1 MKTLKSLFLICL
13 LIYFKPVYSN
23 SITDCFNFTEKYGKQ
38 FNIPDKLLTSIS
50 LVESGIKKNNRFIS
64 WPWTLNVS
72 GKSKFFDNKND
83 ALEFLKKNYKNKNID
98 VGCMQISL
106 KYHFKEFD
114 SIENILDPDQNVKYA
129 AKFLKKLFS
138 KHKRWNEAISRYHSS
153 VPTRK
158 KQYLKRVKNYWA
170 EIRQKKIIL
179 KPSNSQRTKEKIE
192 FFKKELSDQLNRFES

>member
-1 MKTLKSLFLICL
+1 MKTLKSFFLICL

-23 SITDCFNFTEKYGKQ
+23 STTDCFDFTEKYGKQ

-50 LVESGIKKNNRFIS
+50 LVESGINKNNRFIS
-64 WPWTLNVS
+64 WPWTLNVA

-83 ALEFLKKNYKNKNID
+83 ALDFLKKNYKNKNID

-114 SIENILDPDQNVKYA
+114 SLENILDPEQNVKYA
-129 AKFLKKLFS
+129 AKFLKNLFS
-138 KHKRWNEAISRYHSS
+138 KHRRWNEAISRYHSS
-153 VPTRK
+153 VPIRK

-170 EIRQKKIIL
+170 DIRQKKIIL
-179 KPSNSQRTKEKIE
+179 NPTRRSRTKEKIE
-192 FFKKELSDQLNRFES
+192 FFKKELSDQLNRLES

>member
-1 MKTLKSLFLICL
+1 MKTLKSLILICL
-13 LIYFKPVYSN
+13 LINFKPAYSN
-23 SITDCFNFTEKYGKQ
+23 STTDCFNFTEKYGKQ

-50 LVESGIKKNNRFIS
+50 LVESGINKNNRFIS
-64 WPWTLNVS
+64 WPWTLNVA

-83 ALEFLKKNYKNKNID
+83 ALDFLKKNYKNKNID

-114 SIENILDPDQNVKYA
+114 SLENILDPEQNVKYA
-129 AKFLKKLFS
+129 AKFLKNLFS

-153 VPTRK
+153 VPIRK

-170 EIRQKKIIL
+170 DIRQKKIIL
-179 KPSNSQRTKEKIE
+179 KPTRRSRTEEKIE
-192 FFKKELSDQLNRFES
+192 FFKKELSDQLNSLES